1 MQKKGQVSLAFVCVI
16 LGIMLAVQFRTTRD
30 SRSPLQYQRAED
42 LTQQLKKS
50 EQERDALEKLV
61 RDLRQAA
68 GQAAGQAA
76 TANELEAMK
85 MGAGLL
91 ALQGKG
97 VIVTVDD
104 TKSVPQAGV
113 KNPNLYLTKDEDLL
127 KVINELRAAGS
138 EAISVN
144 GQRLIATSEIRS
156 AGSFISIN
164 NANLSTP
171 FEIKAIGDP
180 STLENSL
187 KMRGGVIETLQFWG
201 IKVTVQQQDKLLI
214 PAFKGSFRFIHA
226 TPVPDESKTQ

>member
-1 MQKKGQVSLAFVCVI
+1 MRKKGQFSIALVCVI

-30 SRSPLQYQRAED
+30 NRSPLQYQRAED

-50 EQERDALEKLV
+50 EQERDALEKVV

-68 GQAAGQAA
+68 GQAA
-76 TANELEAMK
+76 TANEVETIK
-85 MGAGLL
+85 IGAGLL

-138 EAISVN
+138 EAISIN

-156 AGSFISIN
+156 AGAFISVN

-180 STLENSL
+180 ATLENSL

-201 IKVTVQQQDKLLI
+201 IRVTVQSQDNLLV
-214 PAFKGSFRFIHA
+214 PAYKSSLRFIHA
-226 TPVPDESKTQ
+226 TPAPEERKTQ

>member
-1 MQKKGQVSLAFVCVI
+1 MQKKDQFAIAFVCVI

-30 SRSPLQYQRAED
+30 SRAPLQYQRAED

-50 EQERDALEKLV
+50 EQERNELKKLV
-61 RDLRQAA
+61 RDLRQT
-68 GQAAGQAA
+68 AGQAA
-76 TANELEAMK
+76 TAKELETLK
-85 MGAGLL
+85 LGAGLL

-104 TKSVPQAGV
+104 TKSAPLSGV

-144 GQRLIATSEIRS
+144 NQRLIASSEIRS
-156 AGSFISIN
+156 AGAFISIN
-164 NANLSTP
+164 NANLATP

-180 STLENSL
+180 ATLENSL

-201 IKVTVQQQDKLLI
+201 IRVTVEKKDNLLI
-214 PAFKGSFRFIHA
+214 PAFKGSLRFIHA
-226 TPVPDESKTQ
+226 TPVPDEGKTQ

>member
-1 MQKKGQVSLAFVCVI
+1 MQKKGQFAIALVCVI

-61 RDLRQAA
+61 RDLRQVA
-68 GQAAGQAA
+68 GQAT
-76 TANELEAMK
+76 TANEMEATK
-85 MGAGLL
+85 IGAGLL
-91 ALQGKG
+91 SLQGKG

-104 TKSVPQAGV
+104 TKSIPQAGI

-138 EAISVN
+138 EAISIN
-144 GQRLIATSEIRS
+144 EQRLIATSEIRS
-156 AGSFISIN
+156 AGTFISVN

-180 STLENSL
+180 PTLENSL

-201 IKVTVQQQDKLLI
+201 IRVTVQKQDILLV
-214 PAFKGSFRFIHA
+214 PAFKGSLRFIHA
-226 TPVPDESKTQ
+226 KPVPDEGKTQ

>member
-1 MQKKGQVSLAFVCVI
+1 MQKKGQFTIALVCVI

-50 EQERDALEKLV
+50 EQERNALEKLV
-61 RDLRQAA
+61 RDLRQV
-68 GQAAGQAA
+68 AGQAA
-76 TANELEAMK
+76 TANETEAIK
-85 MGAGLL
+85 IGAGLL

-104 TKSVPQAGV
+104 TKSVPQTGI

-138 EAISVN
+138 EAISIN
-144 GQRLIATSEIRS
+144 NQRLIATSEIRA
-156 AGSFISIN
+156 AGAFISVN

-180 STLENSL
+180 STMENSL

-201 IKVTVQQQDKLLI
+201 IRVTVQKQDNLLI
-214 PAFKGSFRFIHA
+214 PAFKGSLRFTHA
-226 TPVPDESKTQ
+226 KPVPDESKTQ

>member
-1 MQKKGQVSLAFVCVI
+1 MQKKGQFSLAFVCVI

-68 GQAAGQAA
+68 GQAA
-76 TANELEAMK
+76 TANEMESMK

-144 GQRLIATSEIRS
+144 DRRLIATSEIRS

-180 STLENSL
+180 ATMENSL